1 MVGYVLRSPI
11 LAKVVEHCHRHRSPS
26 LLLSQRYQVHVAL
39 TGVCELWW
47 VPVRNRLAPGALN
60 GVRRCMVGVSL
71 LQVESR
77 KQR

>member
-11 LAKVVEHCHRHRSPS
+11 LAEVVEHRNRHP
-26 LLLSQRYQVHVAL
+26 LLLRSQRYRVHVASA
-39 TGVCELWW
+39 GVCELWW
-47 VPVRNRLAPGALN
+47 VPVRIRLAPGALN

-77 KQR
+77 NQR